1 MISDGLRKSG
11 LSDSKKAI
19 RWGDTASTGMSG
31 GCEMTRTVTTREFY
45 DAINAGTVPM
55 ILDVRN
61 QDEFDAWQVEGPKP
75 VPTRN
80 LPVWMAVEEVED
92 LAKELPDNTVVICAH
107 GNGSDLLLD
116 MLADEG
122 KAARSLEGGTQ
133 AWSWLLVPKRL
144 PDLPD
149 SLVGWQVQRPSKAC
163 LSYVI
168 GAPGKNAIVVD
179 PARFPQDY
187 IDLVASEGMAITHV
201 IDTHIHAD
209 HISGGPELA
218 EKVGATYHVPVE
230 DTGKAPTPF
239 ANVPLEDGQEIDLG
253 DETVHVLSI
262 KTPGHTPGSTCISLP
277 GSFLIT
283 GDTVFVRGIGR
294 PDLTGRA
301 EELAT
306 DLFHTVH
313 ERLQPLDPQTMVLP
327 AHWSFESEVGDD
339 GLVRTPLGEIF
350 QSTLLSQTELTEFIE
365 QIITS
370 LPAAPDTY
378 DTIRLVNSGRE
389 QATEEEL
396 EILEI
401 GKNQCAASTTT

>member
-1 MISDGLRKSG
+1 MG
-11 LSDSKKAI
+11 
-19 RWGDTASTGMSG
+19 
-31 GCEMTRTVTTREFY
+31 RTVTTRELY
-45 DAINAGTVPM
+45 DEINAGTVPL

-61 QDEFDAWQVEGPKP
+61 QDEFAAWQVEGTKP

-80 LPVWMAVEEVED
+80 LPIWMAVEQIDD
-92 LAKELPDNTVVICAH
+92 LVKEIPDDTVVICAH

-116 MLADEG
+116 MLDDEG
-122 KAARSLEGGTQ
+122 KSCRNLVGGTA
-133 AWSWLLVPKRL
+133 AWSELLVPKRI
-144 PDLPD
+144 PNV
-149 SLVGWQVQRPSKAC
+149 SENVVVWQIQRPSKAC

-168 GAPGKNAIVVD
+168 GVPGKNAIVVD
-179 PARFPQDY
+179 PARFTQDY
-187 IDLVASEGMAITHV
+187 LNLAASENMTITHV

-209 HISGGPELA
+209 HITGGPALA
-218 EKVGATYHVPVE
+218 EQVGATYHVPIE

-239 ANVPLEDGQEIDLG
+239 ANTPLADGQEIDLG
-253 DETVHVLSI
+253 DATVHILNI

-313 ERLQPLDPQTMVLP
+313 DRLQSLDPTTIVLP
-327 AHWSFESEVGDD
+327 AHWSFDSEINDD
-339 GLVRTPLGEIF
+339 GLVMTTLADIF
-350 QSTLLSQTELTEFIE
+350 ESTLLSQADLTAFIE

-370 LPAAPDTY
+370 LPSAPDTY
-378 DTIRLVNSGRE
+378 DTIRLVNSGRQE
-389 QATEEEL
+389 ATAEEL